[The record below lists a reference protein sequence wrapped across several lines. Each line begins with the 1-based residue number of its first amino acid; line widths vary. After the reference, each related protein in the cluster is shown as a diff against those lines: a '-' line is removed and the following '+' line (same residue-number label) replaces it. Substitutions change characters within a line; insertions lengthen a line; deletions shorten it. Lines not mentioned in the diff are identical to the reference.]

1 MNDPFRKLRIAAVA
15 TGLLLAV
22 SGCAGGSVT
31 MDPGMAVQD
40 AGDMVSQDSGDMVL
54 QDAGGMADSSAG
66 GEIFMSDTDGRT
78 VLNPDTQLMQNN
90 EETEMQE
97 AEIQGYPY
105 GAGVFCWDHLADEN
119 DVRRIV
125 DGEIT
130 EIYQYIKPEYSDEEV
145 CDFIARMSDHEIASY
160 ILTGEPEWCIDAKL
174 EDIKTAVGCV
184 TYYNDLAGER
194 GHLSGIVLDVEP
206 YVLKGWENNAAS
218 LMDQYVA
225 NVAAVREYIDEE
237 GLEIELC
244 LCVPYSFDLMGYE
257 EQLKE
262 LIRNAD
268 KVLVLNYNKRTEV
281 ENIRNEVAFAGGFG
295 RKIVNVYELQ
305 PAPQCPEPDRMSYC
319 DEGLSAARASYS
331 RLLAAYPDSELGIAY
346 HTLNDFIDLVNKENH

>member
-1 MNDPFRKLRIAAVA
+1 MNDPLKKLRIVAVTIA
-15 TGLLLAV
+15 LLLSV
-22 SGCAGGSVT
+22 SGCAGN
-31 MDPGMAVQD
+31 AVSQDGGGKSDSGDIASQD
-40 AGDMVSQDSGDMVL
+40 AGDMVSQDIWD
-54 QDAGGMADSSAG
+54 MADYG
-66 GEIFMSDTDGRT
+66 VDGEITVPDTDGGDN
-78 VLNPDTQLMQNN
+78 LNPDMSLIQGN
-90 EETEMQE
+90 EEAEMQE

-105 GAGVFCWDHLADEN
+105 GAGMFCWDHLVDEN
-119 DVRRIV
+119 EAMCLV
-125 DGEIT
+125 DNEIT

-225 NVAAVREYIDEE
+225 NVAAIREYVNEE

-281 ENIRNEVAFAGGFG
+281 ENIRNEVAFAGEFG

-305 PAPQCPEPDRMSYC
+305 SAPQCPEPERMSYC
-319 DEGLSAARASYS
+319 DEGLPAARAAYG